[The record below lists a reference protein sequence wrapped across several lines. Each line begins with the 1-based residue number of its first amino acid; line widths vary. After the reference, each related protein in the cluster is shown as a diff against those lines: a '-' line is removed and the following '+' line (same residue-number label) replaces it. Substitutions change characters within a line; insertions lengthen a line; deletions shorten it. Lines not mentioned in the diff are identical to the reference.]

1 MNYLEESRGELKRAD
16 HLIYVSLKY
25 TRTCDIMRNIV
36 HRLIGAF
43 ELTIDAVLKK
53 NKEEGK
59 IDKIPNFE
67 EDKVALL
74 SKLKRNIK
82 EYLEIYWLLK
92 KIDKYKFTRRE
103 EYRKGVTLI
112 CHIPGDNNLE
122 ITVLDLLDY
131 FEKTKEFVYLM
142 EEWLS

>member
-25 TRTCDIMRNIV
+25 TRTCDIMKNII
-36 HRLIGAF
+36 HRLINSF
-43 ELTIDAVLKK
+43 EFTILAVLEKGKK
-53 NKEEGK
+53 DGK
-59 IDKIPNFE
+59 IKSIPRSV
-67 EDKVALL
+67 EDKVSSV

-82 EYLEIYWLLK
+82 EYLQLYLSLK
-92 KIDKYKFTRRE
+92 KIDKYKFSRRE

-112 CHIPGDNNLE
+112 CHCPKENVE
-122 ITVLDLLDY
+122 TTVPDLLEY

-142 EEWLS
+142 EEWLL